1 MKTIINFAPTGMV
14 HSKLDNPDLPVTINE
29 IVQEVK
35 NAYQMGITIA
45 HIHARDENGAPSSDP
60 KIYSEIIKQIRS
72 FAPDLVICASTSGR
86 IDPSFESRSKV
97 LFLDNNRPDMAS
109 ITLSSMNFIE
119 NVSIN
124 SPQTIKS
131 LALTMKERK
140 IIPEIEIFDLG
151 MANYMKYLIS
161 KELLP
166 KKNYINILLGNISGL
181 QTTSL
186 HLNTV
191 LSDLP
196 ENSIVSLAGLGRY
209 QTDAINLALEY
220 NLGIRIGLEDN
231 LYADLKRKVYSSNI
245 EQLSMVHLHLKRCG
259 KSVMNGKEFIKLMR
273 SY

>member
-86 IDPSFESRSKV
+86 INPSFESRSGV
-97 LFLDNNRPDMAS
+97 LFLDENKPDMAS

-209 QTDAINLALEY
+209 QNDAINLALEY
-220 NLGIRIGLEDN
+220 NLGVRIGLEDN
-231 LYADLKRKVYSSNI
+231 LYQDSEKKTLSSNL
-245 EQLSMVHLHLKRCG
+245 EQLKHLHKLMILNK
-259 KSVMNGKEFIKLMR
+259 KIVMKGSEFIDLLK
-273 SY
+273 SD